1 MMPIMIEQTS
11 NSPKKQYQNM
21 IIVTAEAFPPG
32 KSEQLAV
39 IPDK

>member
-11 NSPKKQYQNM
+11 NSPKSNTKHDYC
-21 IIVTAEAFPPG
+21 TAEAFPPG